1 MALTAKRKAAIN
13 NWSKLV
19 ESVAP
24 NLKSQSQGRFEWL
37 CEYVQNHNNV
47 NQKMALNED
56 FNPTFGTPQNGFN
69 VNGMGAP
76 TPAAAP
82 HGPQTFYGGRLG
94 SGDLWPNTLPIAIQ
108 VAARTVGFDIVN
120 VIPMSAPTQQIMY
133 LDFVYAGGTR
143 ENGAD
148 KPQVFSIDDRTLW
161 TLSLKPNSFGATE
174 YGNLSDANLQ
184 HAFGKYDTANTTWIF
199 DQANTDEVF
208 GYISLKGVLDNNKI
222 GTKIWFVENG
232 GNSVGGLTHTDG
244 SRAML
249 VKFIGRDRITGD
261 PIFQILDTI
270 KLQNASG
277 TWTNKGKVDLS
288 MNEIFMAVKNGTFIA
303 FLDSVA
309 DSIDRSTDGVLTVGN
324 VYTSISENF
333 GTSIS
338 TKYVNTFA
346 GSDYAATPVATD
358 GTAVPPRAQLV
369 NALQNFI
376 EGFAGAGINDADD
389 WRAND
394 PYNDSYGAMAR
405 EIGEQQNY
413 RQLNVKMYS
422 KNVAAETLNIA
433 IPVTLE
439 QIQDMRSM
447 FNIDALALCE
457 SKLIDEVAQSINR
470 HILSRAFAL
479 GWTNNYEIYRTQGV
493 TLNMSLD
500 LDYTSNSG
508 AVKTRTYAGKLNTG
522 VTIPI
527 PYYRSYGNME
537 NLTTLQ
543 RLICSQILAA
553 SNIIQN
559 RSRFGGANFV
569 VTNTSLATA
578 LIDQAT
584 YSIANMSNTLNQ
596 DSSNLYPIGQVAGMM
611 VYVDPYLPFTDNRVL
626 VGRKGEDDE
635 PGIKL
640 MPYIMAERVTIIAE
654 GTMSPKLAIKSR
666 YALVETGHHPETFY
680 YTLYVDGGDK
690 LNLARI

>member
-76 TPAAAP
+76 MPAAAP
-82 HGPQTFYGGRLG
+82 HGPQTFYAGTKG

-133 LDFVYAGGTR
+133 LDFVYAGGKN
-143 ENGAD
+143 ENGVD
-148 KPQVFSIDDRTLW
+148 KPQVFSIDDRTLF
-161 TLSLKPNSFGATE
+161 TASL
-174 YGNLSDANLQ
+174 Q
-184 HAFGKYDTANTTWIF
+184 NTTVSSTTYSGLT
-199 DQANTDEVF
+199 TDEKKIFGSTADAGTTWVYDQKATDEAL
-208 GYISLKGVLDNNKI
+208 GYISVKGILDNNKI
-222 GTKIWFVENG
+222 GTKIWFVVDSANLATG
-232 GNSVGGLTHTDG
+232 AKT
-244 SRAML
+244 ML

-261 PIFQILDTI
+261 PIFQVLDTLLLKYVSNTYTKEGPSI
-270 KLQNASG
+270 
-277 TWTNKGKVDLS
+277 DLS
-288 MNEIFMAVKNGTFIA
+288 INEVMNSIA
-303 FLDSVA
+303 AGGFTAFVDTIPT
-309 DSIDRSTDGVLTVGN
+309 SISRGDDNVLTVAST
-324 VYTSISENF
+324 TSSIYDNL
-333 GTSIS
+333 GTSIASS
-338 TKYVNTFA
+338 TLDEFTKTPFI
-346 GSDYAATPVATD
+346 TIPVAANPSL
-358 GTAVPPRAQLV
+358 GLPAAVEPQLV

-376 EGFAGAGINDADD
+376 EGFAGAGIDDADD

-500 LDYTSNSG
+500 PSYTTG
-508 AVKTRTYAGKLNTG
+508 QAVKTRTYAGKLNTG
-522 VTIPI
+522 VTIPV
-527 PYYRSYGNME
+527 PYYRTYGYME
-537 NLTTLQ
+537 NLTTIQ
-543 RLICSQILAA
+543 RLICSQVLAA

-680 YTLYVDGGDK
+680 YTVYIDGGDK

>member
-76 TPAAAP
+76 MPAAAP
-82 HGPQTFYGGRLG
+82 HGPQTFYAGTKG

-133 LDFVYAGGTR
+133 LDFVYAGGKN
-143 ENGAD
+143 ENGVD
-148 KPQVFSIDDRTLW
+148 KPQVFSIDDRNLFTA
-161 TLSLKPNSFGATE
+161 SLNDVTVAAGDVTAGDTVS
-174 YGNLSDANLQ
+174 
-184 HAFGKYDTANTTWIF
+184 HIFGKYDADSTNWAY
-199 DQANTDEVF
+199 DQTNADEAKA
-208 GYISLKGVLDNNKI
+208 YISVKTVLDDNKI
-222 GTKIWFVENG
+222 GTKIWFITNSSNLTNG
-232 GNSVGGLTHTDG
+232 AD
-244 SRAML
+244 AML

-261 PIFQILDTI
+261 PIFQVLDTVKITNTSNTFSTVKCDLSINEVMMSITANPNNFIAILDTLPNHLNRGTDNVL
-270 KLQNASG
+270 KLKDNDTDPDYVSLSENLGKSLAG
-277 TWTNKGKVDLS
+277 TTLTDMLS
-288 MNEIFMAVKNGTFIA
+288 KTYMQTTGVANGTR
-303 FLDSVA
+303 V
-309 DSIDRSTDGVLTVGN
+309 V
-324 VYTSISENF
+324 
-333 GTSIS
+333 
-338 TKYVNTFA
+338 
-346 GSDYAATPVATD
+346 
-358 GTAVPPRAQLV
+358 AQLV

-376 EGFAGAGINDADD
+376 EGFAGAGIDDADD

-405 EIGEQQNY
+405 EVGEQQNY

-493 TLNMSLD
+493 TLNISLD
-500 LDYTSNSG
+500 QSYVTGQAIKN
-508 AVKTRTYAGKLNTG
+508 RTYAGKLNTG

-537 NLTTLQ
+537 NLTTIQ
-543 RLICSQILAA
+543 RLICSQVLAA

>member
-1 MALTAKRKAAIN
+1 MALSNKRKAAIN
-13 NWSKLV
+13 QFGKLI
-19 ESVAP
+19 ESAAP
-24 NLKSQSQGRFEWL
+24 NLKAQSQSRYEWL
-37 CEYVQNHNNV
+37 CEYCQNHTNV
-47 NQKMALNED
+47 AQKMTLNED

-76 TPAAAP
+76 VPAAAP
-82 HGPQTFYGGRLG
+82 HGPGAFYAGAKG

-133 LDFVYAGGTR
+133 LDFVYAGGKND
-143 ENGAD
+143 NGVD

-161 TLSLKPNSFGATE
+161 TDSLNDTTINATNVGTPASE
-174 YGNLSDANLQ
+174 TTI
-184 HAFGKYDTANTTWIF
+184 FGKYDSDSTIWTY
-199 DQANTDEVF
+199 DQANTDEAKA
-208 GYISLKGVLDNNKI
+208 YISIKSVLDNNKI
-222 GTKIWFVENG
+222 GTKIWFCSDKANLTSANG
-232 GNSVGGLTHTDG
+232 TP
-244 SRAML
+244 AML

-261 PIFQILDTI
+261 PIFQVLDTV
-270 KLQNASG
+270 KLNLNTLTAV
-277 TWTNKGKVDLS
+277 TKNKTDLS
-288 MNEIFMAVKNGTFIA
+288 INEVMNSIKNGTFVA
-303 FLDSVA
+303 FLDNVPTLTR
-309 DSIDRSTDGVLTVGN
+309 DTDNVLQVGT
-324 VYTSISENF
+324 YTSLYDNSNVNTALF
-333 GTSIS
+333 GTLLFKPADAYTLTDTVASNPS
-338 TKYVNTFA
+338 L
-346 GSDYAATPVATD
+346 GLPAAVEP
-358 GTAVPPRAQLV
+358 QLV

-376 EGFAGAGINDADD
+376 EGFAGAGIDDADD

-394 PYNDSYGAMAR
+394 PYNDAYGAMAR
-405 EIGEQQNY
+405 EVGEQQNY

-493 TLNMSLD
+493 TLNISLD
-500 LDYTSNSG
+500 PSYATGQAIKN
-508 AVKTRTYAGKLNTG
+508 RTYAGKLNTG

-537 NLTTLQ
+537 NLTTIQ
-543 RLICSQILAA
+543 RLICSQVLAA